1 MRNRYLLTGLI
12 LTLALGLG
20 TAAVAQTSD
29 TSSQSPN
36 SPHGTPNAGTQASPP
51 SGNASSATQSQ
62 SGNQPGSVEDELK
75 LTPEQKA
82 KLQPII
88 QDEMTQI
95 RAVRDDSTL
104 NMDQKMAKVD
114 EIKKTSFPKIQA
126 VLTPEQQK
134 KLADM
139 QEHARQQQQQQA
151 PPQGAPPKQ

>member
-1 MRNRYLLTGLI
+1 MRNRYLLIGLI
-12 LTLALGLG
+12 FTLALGLG
-20 TAAVAQTSD
+20 IATAQTSG

-36 SPHGTPNAGTQASPP
+36 PPQGTPSAGTQAAPP
-51 SGNASSATQSQ
+51 SGSPSAAPQSQ

-95 RAVRDDSTL
+95 RAVRDDSTM

-114 EIKKTSFPKIQA
+114 EIKKSSFPKIQA

>member
-1 MRNRYLLTGLI
+1 MRNRYSLIGLI
-12 LTLALGLG
+12 VFLALGLG
-20 TAAVAQTSD
+20 IAAAQTSG

-36 SPHGTPNAGTQASPP
+36 PPQGSPTAGTQATPP
-51 SGNASSATQSQ
+51 SGSTSAAPPAQSA
-62 SGNQPGSVEDELK
+62 NQPGSVEDELK

-95 RAVRDDSTL
+95 RAVRDDSSI

-114 EIKKTSFPKIQA
+114 EIKKASFPKIQA

-151 PPQGAPPKQ
+151 PTQGAPPKH

>member
-1 MRNRYLLTGLI
+1 MRNRYLLSGLI
-12 LTLALGLG
+12 LFVTLGLEIA
-20 TAAVAQTSD
+20 TAQTSG
-29 TSSQSPN
+29 TSSTSPN
-36 SPHGTPNAGTQASPP
+36 SPQGTPSAGTQAAPP
-51 SGNASSATQSQ
+51 SGSASSAPQGQGGS
-62 SGNQPGSVEDELK
+62 QPGSVEDELK
-75 LTPEQKA
+75 LTPDQKA

-95 RAVRDDSTL
+95 RAVRDDNSL

-114 EIKKTSFPKIQA
+114 EIKKISFPKIQA

-139 QEHARQQQQQQA
+139 QQRARSQQQQQA

>member
-1 MRNRYLLTGLI
+1 MRNRYLLIGLI
-12 LTLALGLG
+12 LTLGLGLG
-20 TAAVAQTSD
+20 MVATAQTSG

-36 SPHGTPNAGTQASPP
+36 SPQGAPSAGTQAAPP
-51 SGNASSATQSQ
+51 SGSTSTGAQS
-62 SGNQPGSVEDELK
+62 NQPGSVEDELK

-95 RAVRDDSTL
+95 RAVRDDGSL

-139 QEHARQQQQQQA
+139 QEHARQQQQQPA